1 MMLRPRSIR
10 ARLTLWHAGILAAIV
25 TAFSSAI
32 FFFVRARLI
41 DELDAR
47 LDREIAIIERTYRDD
62 PGELREAES
71 RAGIKLFEVVEDG
84 ALVYQTADWGQL
96 QLDAAPAAARPRSAA
111 MSWSPSE
118 HQAYRIH
125 TVPGPGH
132 RISVAA
138 DESPLRDALRTLALV
153 LALGIPSAIG
163 LAIAGGAFLAGRVLA
178 PIAAMGERARKITA
192 DRLSERLPV
201 DDPHDEFGRLATIF
215 NETLARLQDSFERLR
230 RFTADA
236 SHELRT
242 PLTALRS
249 VGEVALHD
257 SLDRAAYRD
266 VIGSMLEEVQRLTT
280 LVESLLLLTRAESGR
295 LQVSNTVA
303 DLGSLT
309 ARAAEQLRVLAEE
322 KQQLLLIEVPASLN
336 ARCDPALLRQAILNL
351 VDNAIKYTPP
361 GGEIHVGVRRLAS
374 AEAAIEVK
382 DDGPGIAPLHRD
394 RIFER
399 FYRVDSARS
408 RAGGGLGLGLALAR
422 LTVEAAGGRIEVES
436 EEGHGSLFR
445 ILLPAVPDAGS

>member
-322 KQQLLLIEVPASLN
+322 KQQLLLIEVPASCSIASRRRTRPGPRAGTPHRGSGRWKDRGGKRGR
-336 ARCDPALLRQAILNL
+336 AREPVPDPLAS
-351 VDNAIKYTPP
+351 
-361 GGEIHVGVRRLAS
+361 GSGRRL
-374 AEAAIEVK
+374 
-382 DDGPGIAPLHRD
+382 
-394 RIFER
+394 
-399 FYRVDSARS
+399 
-408 RAGGGLGLGLALAR
+408 
-422 LTVEAAGGRIEVES
+422 VES
-436 EEGHGSLFR
+436 RRSSGPPSASLQLFGDRLR
-445 ILLPAVPDAGS
+445 IGTLHQGDLRD